1 MQPDFSAA
9 LDAKQVRLAL
19 KALKEVDAN
28 VVKDLRSELKSKLG
42 SIANQVA
49 DAIPVEPP
57 LSGFANAG
65 GTRWSKVTGKVSLTP
80 GRPKYPGTSSL
91 VSLRVSPP
99 KSARGIF
106 IAELAGS
113 RTLGSTLAGQNLI
126 TVLNQR
132 QPMKGRGG
140 RYIYAKFRMLRP
152 DVVRIAEGIL
162 NGTFAKLEKML

>member
-19 KALKEVDAN
+19 KALKEVEPN
-28 VVKDLRSELKSKLG
+28 VVKDLRKELVGKLSG
-42 SIANQVA
+42 VAKQVA
-49 DAIPVEPP
+49 DAIPLEPP
-57 LSGFANAG
+57 LSGFANGG

-80 GRPKYPGTSSL
+80 GRPKFPGTSSL
-91 VSLRVSPP
+91 VSLRVVPP
-99 KSARGIF
+99 KTARGIF

-113 RTLGSTLAGQNLI
+113 RSLGATPAGQNLI
-126 TVLNQR
+126 AVLNQR
-132 QPMKGRGG
+132 QPMIGRGG

-162 NGTFAKLEKML
+162 NGTFQKLEKFL